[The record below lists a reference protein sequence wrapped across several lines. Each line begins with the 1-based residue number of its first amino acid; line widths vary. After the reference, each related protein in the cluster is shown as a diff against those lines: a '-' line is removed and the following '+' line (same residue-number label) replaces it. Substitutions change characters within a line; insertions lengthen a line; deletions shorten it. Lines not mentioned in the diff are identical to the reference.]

1 MSKKG
6 AEVTI
11 PLKLQLDTDE
21 AMKDLQEFSEKTKA
35 NVSAFSA
42 AKRILDGFEKSM
54 TKAFD
59 GKGVDATSSKIL
71 RLQDSMSKTAGKL
84 LGMKETFKEVFERE
98 TTRNAWSSP
107 EKQAELS
114 ASIDNVRAK
123 MKELLAERE
132 ALQAPASGVNDYWL
146 RMNEGYKTALAN
158 LQHYNSE
165 RHKLEQE
172 GGKGSDEWKRL
183 TEAMTTARRQ
193 MAGYKSQMK
202 TAMSTEDIEAAK
214 QKIKEIDAEYDL
226 MGVKLKE
233 LTDIKNLFNKTE
245 LILGDEKFLEDFAR
259 LAVQIRAAD
268 LEIQNLEKDSNK
280 LGGNKGANS
289 YTRGFYLMRTLI
301 NDLHRG
307 IDKLNDKLSKFTH
320 GIANA
325 AKKMLGLDKES
336 KRTTGTLNNGFK
348 HALTNILKYGF
359 GIRSLFFLF
368 RRLRKYAIE
377 ALGEMA
383 KTFPEVNTQMSRAVT
398 ALNQMKGALG
408 TAIQP
413 LLNIVV
419 PVLEKV
425 AALISKIMSLIGG
438 VFATLTGQGKIY
450 QAVATQTDYAA
461 SLDKTGASAKKAKK
475 ELEGYLSPI
484 DEINKYQSKKD
495 DDDGG
500 GAGAGGVGYKMVE
513 TPISDFA
520 KKIADVLKQLWA
532 PIKKAWDDMGKIV
545 TASWKRA
552 WNSVKKLL
560 TDIGKDFLTMW
571 NQEATVEMFRD
582 IFRILADIGDIVHFL
597 AKNFDEAWKKNEV
610 GLHILEKIRDIFA
623 IIIKHI
629 EKAADATVE
638 WAKNL
643 DFSPLLNAFDKFL
656 ESLKPVVD
664 NIAGVVEDFYTKVI
678 LPLAKWTLEKG
689 LPEILG
695 VFEDFNNKVDWEGLR
710 AKLSELWEHL
720 EPFAERVGEGLIL
733 FIDDVMNKVADFI
746 NGGGLDELIKK
757 LEDFMD
763 KISAEDVKDAI
774 WDIVNAIIALK
785 AASAVLSIL
794 SSLALTIK
802 EVSMALSLLKN
813 GFLGIINFFK
823 NIPTAINN
831 IWNALVNLGK
841 FLSTWGTTIAG
852 WAMAIGGAILAIKE
866 FVNMWQEGWD
876 IISTILEAL
885 GIALA
890 VIGAII
896 LGAPALIAAV
906 VGAVIFV
913 ISQLVIVIHDNWDA
927 ICQFFSDLWD
937 GIVDIWNKVVDWFK
951 TNIIDPLVRFWE
963 GFSSRV
969 KAIFQGLWIIIQ
981 AIWKIVSTWFNQ
993 YVIQPLVNFFS
1004 PIVAKISGFFQSIWN
1019 KVKSIWSAVA
1029 NWFSTTVIQ
1038 PISNAFN
1045 TLVNTVSG
1053 IFSKLWNGIKD
1064 GCRAAF
1070 NGVVGLIER
1079 AINGIIDGINGFFNI
1094 FNRAVTWAANIVG
1107 TSWSGVSL
1115 ISHVSLPKLAQG
1127 AVIPPNKE
1135 FMAVL
1140 GDQKSGTNIET
1151 PLETM
1156 IEAFNQALAQNGGA
1170 GGGVQT
1176 INFLLPDRR
1185 TLAQYTISGGKII
1198 QTSTGKNPFE
1208 LA

>member
-98 TTRNAWSSP
+98 TARNAWSSP

-114 ASIDNVRAK
+114 SSIDNVRAK
-123 MKELLAERE
+123 MKELLAERK

-146 RMNEGYKTALAN
+146 RMNEGYKNALAN
-158 LQHYNSE
+158 LQHLKAE
-165 RHKLEQE
+165 KDKLEQD
-172 GGKGSDEWKRL
+172 GGKGSDEWKRIS
-183 TEAMTTARRQ
+183 EAMTTARRQ

-214 QKIKEIDAEYDL
+214 QKIKEIDAEYES

-233 LTDIKNLFNKTE
+233 LIGIKNLFNKTE
-245 LILGDEKFLEDFAR
+245 LVLGDEKFLEDFAR

-280 LGGNKGANS
+280 LGGNKGATS
-289 YTRGFYLMRTLI
+289 YTRGFYLMRTII
-301 NDLHRG
+301 NDIQRG
-307 IDKLNDKLSKFTH
+307 LNSLQEKLKKITSGMLNV
-320 GIANA
+320 
-325 AKKMLGLDKES
+325 AKSMLGLNKES
-336 KRTTGTLNNGFK
+336 KRTTTSLNNGFK

-413 LLNIVV
+413 LLTVVV
-419 PVLEKV
+419 PVLEKI
-425 AALISKIMSLIGG
+425 ANLISRIMSLIGG

-500 GAGAGGVGYKMVE
+500 GAGAGAGYKMVE
-513 TPISDFA
+513 TPVSGFA

-560 TDIGKDFLTMW
+560 IDIGKDFLTMW
-571 NQEATVEMFRD
+571 NQEETVEMFRD
-582 IFRILADIGDIVHFL
+582 IFRIIANIGDVVHFL
-597 AKNFDEAWKKNEV
+597 AKNFDEAWNKNKV

-629 EKAADATVE
+629 EKATDATVE

-643 DFSPLLNAFDKFL
+643 DFSPLLNAFDSFL

-664 NIAGVVEDFYTKVI
+664 NIAGVFEDFYTQVM
-678 LPLAKWTLEKG
+678 LPLAKWTIEKG

-710 AKLSELWEHL
+710 AKLSELWQHL
-720 EPFAERVGEGLIL
+720 EPFAERVGEGLIM
-733 FIDDVMNKVADFI
+733 FIDDVMNKIADFI
-746 NGGGLDELIKK
+746 NDGGLDELIDN
-757 LEDFMD
+757 LNEFMD
-763 KISAEDVKDAI
+763 SITAEDVEGTI
-774 WDIVNAIIALK
+774 WGIVNALIALK
-785 AASAVLSIL
+785 GAAIVGSV
-794 SSLALTIK
+794 
-802 EVSMALSLLKN
+802 
-813 GFLGIINFFK
+813 
-823 NIPTAINN
+823 
-831 IWNALVNLGK
+831 LGK
-841 FLSTWGTTIAG
+841 IA
-852 WAMAIGGAILAIKE
+852 LAIKE
-866 FVNMWQEGWD
+866 ISMVVSNWGAISGILSTLGGIAAVISGLVLAVKEFFDMWTEGWD
-876 IISTILEAL
+876 GLSTILEAL

-890 VIGAII
+890 AIGVII
-896 LGAPALIAAV
+896 LGAPAAIAALV
-906 VGAVIFV
+906 AGIIFA
-913 ISQLVIVIHDNWDA
+913 ISQIVIAIHDNWDSIVAWYEENIKPAVDKIKEVVGELIDA
-927 ICQFFSDLWD
+927 IVDWWNSDIKPTLDAIGKEVSNVYKTYIVPIAGYIKNIINNLWTFIQDIWTRKVKPTLELLGQVIKFLWTNTIQPVLGYLKDGFSRTFAVIGDVIQTAVKFIGSLINSLMETLN
-937 GIVDIWNKVVDWFK
+937 GIVEFIVGVFTGDW
-951 TNIIDPLVRFWE
+951 E
-963 GFSSRV
+963 
-969 KAIFQGLWIIIQ
+969 KAWQ
-981 AIWKIVSTWFNQ
+981 
-993 YVIQPLVNFFS
+993 
-1004 PIVAKISGFFQSIWN
+1004 
-1019 KVKSIWSAVA
+1019 
-1029 NWFSTTVIQ
+1029 
-1038 PISNAFN
+1038 
-1045 TLVNTVSG
+1045 
-1053 IFSKLWNGIKD
+1053 GIKD
-1064 GCRAAF
+1064 IF
-1070 NGVVGLIER
+1070 K
-1079 AINGIIDGINGFFNI
+1079 GIIDGIISIFEAGINLIISGLNAIQIPVPWDWAQEVVGASSIGFNI
-1094 FNRAVTWAANIVG
+1094 EPI
-1107 TSWSGVSL
+1107 
-1115 ISHVSLPKLAQG
+1115 SLPRLPALAQG

-1151 PLETM
+1151 PLDTM
-1156 IEAFNQALAQNGGA
+1156 IEAFNTALRQNGGNS
-1170 GGGVQT
+1170 GVTT

-1185 TLAQYTISGGKII
+1185 TLAQYTIQGGKII

>member
-35 NVSAFSA
+35 NVSAFSS

-59 GKGVDATSSKIL
+59 GKGVDATSAKVL
-71 RLQDSMSKTAGKL
+71 RLQDSMSKVAGKL

-98 TTRNAWSSP
+98 TIRNAWSSP
-107 EKQAELS
+107 EKQEELS
-114 ASIDNVRAK
+114 ASIDNVRVK

-183 TEAMTTARRQ
+183 SEAMTTARRQ

-226 MGVKLKE
+226 MGAKLKE

-268 LEIQNLEKDSNK
+268 LEIQNIEKDSNK
-280 LGGNKGANS
+280 LGGNKGATS
-289 YTRGFYLMRTLI
+289 YTRGFYLMRTII
-301 NDLHRG
+301 NDIQRG
-307 IDKLNDKLSKFTH
+307 LNSLQEKLKKITSGMLNV
-320 GIANA
+320 
-325 AKKMLGLDKES
+325 AKSMLGLNKES
-336 KRTTGTLNNGFK
+336 KRTTTSLNNGFK

-413 LLNIVV
+413 LLTVVV
-419 PVLEKV
+419 PVLEKI
-425 AALISKIMSLIGG
+425 ANLISRIMSLIGG

-500 GAGAGGVGYKMVE
+500 GAGAGVGYKMVE
-513 TPISDFA
+513 TPISGFA
-520 KKIADVLKQLWA
+520 KKIADILKKLWA

-560 TDIGKDFLTMW
+560 MDIGRDFLEMW

-582 IFRILADIGDIVHFL
+582 IFRIIANIGDVVHFL
-597 AKNFDEAWKKNEV
+597 AKNFDEAWNKNKV

-629 EKAADATVE
+629 EKATDATVE

-643 DFSPLLNAFDKFL
+643 DFSPLLEAFDSFL

-664 NIAGVVEDFYTKVI
+664 NIAGVFEDFYTQVM
-678 LPLAKWTLEKG
+678 LPLAKWTIEKG

-695 VFEDFNNKVDWEGLR
+695 IFEDFNNKVDWEGLR
-710 AKLSELWEHL
+710 AKLSELWQHL

-733 FIDDVMNKVADFI
+733 FIDDVMNKIAEFI
-746 NGGGLDELIKK
+746 NDGGLDELIDN
-757 LEDFMD
+757 LNEFMD
-763 KISAEDVKDAI
+763 SITAEDVEGTI
-774 WDIVNAIIALK
+774 WGIVNALIALK
-785 AASAVLSIL
+785 GAAIVGSIL
-794 SSLALTIK
+794 
-802 EVSMALSLLKN
+802 
-813 GFLGIINFFK
+813 
-823 NIPTAINN
+823 
-831 IWNALVNLGK
+831 GK
-841 FLSTWGTTIAG
+841 VA
-852 WAMAIGGAILAIKE
+852 LAIKE
-866 FVNMWQEGWD
+866 ISMVVSNWGAISGILSTLGGIASFITGLTMAVSSFVDMWKNGWST
-876 IISTILEAL
+876 ISTILEAI
-885 GIALA
+885 GIAL
-890 VIGAII
+890 VTIGVII
-896 LGAPALIAAV
+896 LAPIEGIGIAIAAV
-906 VGAVIFV
+906 VAAVVFA
-913 ISQLVIVIHDNWDA
+913 ISQIVIVIHDNWDA
-927 ICQFFSDLWD
+927 IKQFFVDLWD
-937 GIVDIWNKVVDWFK
+937 SIVEIWNGVVDWFK
-951 TNIIDPLVRFWE
+951 TNIIDPLVSFWE

-969 KAIFQGLWIIIQ
+969 RAIFQGLWIIIQ
-981 AIWKIVSTWFNQ
+981 AIWKVVSTWFNQ
-993 YVIQPLVNFFS
+993 YVIQPLVNFFA
-1004 PIVAKISGFFQSIWN
+1004 PIVAKISGFFQTMWN
-1019 KVKSIWSAVA
+1019 KVKAIWSVVA
-1029 NWFSTTVIQ
+1029 NWFKSTVIT
-1038 PISNAFN
+1038 PIQNAFN
-1045 TLVNTVSG
+1045 VCVNAISG
-1053 IFSKLWNGIKD
+1053 FFSKLWDGITSGVKS
-1064 GCRAAF
+1064 AF
-1070 NGVVGLIER
+1070 KSVVGVIEK
-1079 AINGIIDGINGFFNI
+1079 AINGVIDIINGFLLGFNAI
-1094 FNRAVTWAANIVG
+1094 VSAAAAIVG
-1107 TSWSGVSL
+1107 KNWDGVNL
-1115 ISHVSLPKLAQG
+1115 ISPVHINVPGLAQG
-1127 AVIPPNKE
+1127 AVIPPNRE

-1156 IEAFNQALAQNGGA
+1156 IEAFNTALRQNGGT
-1170 GGGVQT
+1170 GGVQQ

-1185 TLAQYTISGGKII
+1185 TLAQYTIAGGKII

>member
-35 NVSAFSA
+35 NVSAFSS

-54 TKAFD
+54 TKAFE

-71 RLQDSMSKTAGKL
+71 RLQDSMSKAAGKL

-98 TTRNAWSSP
+98 TIRNAWSSP
-107 EKQAELS
+107 EKQEELS
-114 ASIDNVRAK
+114 ASIDNVRSK
-123 MKELLAERE
+123 MHELLAERE
-132 ALQAPASGVNDYWL
+132 ALQAPASGINDYWL

-183 TEAMTTARRQ
+183 SEAMTTARRQ

-233 LTDIKNLFNKTE
+233 LIDIKNLFNKTE

-259 LAVQIRAAD
+259 LAVQVRAAD

-280 LGGNKGANS
+280 LGGNKGATS
-289 YTRGFYLMRTLI
+289 YTRGFYLMRTII
-301 NDLHRG
+301 NDIQRG
-307 IDKLNDKLSKFTH
+307 LNSLQDKLKKITSGMLNV
-320 GIANA
+320 
-325 AKKMLGLDKES
+325 AKSMLGLNKES
-336 KRTTGTLNNGFK
+336 KRTTTSLNNGFK

-368 RRLRKYAIE
+368 RRLRKYAME

-413 LLNIVV
+413 LLTVVV
-419 PVLEKV
+419 PVLEKI
-425 AALISKIMSLIGG
+425 ANLISRIMSLIGG

-500 GAGAGGVGYKMVE
+500 GAGAGVGYKMVE
-513 TPISDFA
+513 TPISGFA
-520 KKIADVLKQLWA
+520 KKIADILKQLWA

-560 TDIGKDFLTMW
+560 MDIGRDFLEMW

-582 IFRILADIGDIVHFL
+582 IFRILANIGDIVHFL
-597 AKNFDEAWKKNEV
+597 AKNFDEAWNKNEV

-629 EKAADATVE
+629 EKATDATVE

-643 DFSPLLNAFDKFL
+643 DFSPLLEAFDSFL

-664 NIAGVVEDFYTKVI
+664 NIAGVFEDFYTQVM
-678 LPLAKWTLEKG
+678 LPLAKWTIEKG

-710 AKLSELWEHL
+710 AKLSELWQHL

-733 FIDDVMNKVADFI
+733 FIDDVMNKIAEFI
-746 NGGGLDELIKK
+746 NDGGLDELIDN
-757 LEDFMD
+757 LNEFMD
-763 KISAEDVKDAI
+763 SITAEDVEGTI
-774 WDIVNAIIALK
+774 WGIVNALIALK
-785 AASAVLSIL
+785 GAAIVGSIL
-794 SSLALTIK
+794 
-802 EVSMALSLLKN
+802 
-813 GFLGIINFFK
+813 
-823 NIPTAINN
+823 
-831 IWNALVNLGK
+831 GK
-841 FLSTWGTTIAG
+841 VA
-852 WAMAIGGAILAIKE
+852 LAIKE
-866 FVNMWQEGWD
+866 ISMVVSNWGAISGILSTLGGIASIITGLTMAVLSFVDMWKNGWST
-876 IISTILEAL
+876 ISTILEAI
-885 GIALA
+885 GIAL
-890 VIGAII
+890 VTIGVII
-896 LGAPALIAAV
+896 LAPIEGVGIAIAAV
-906 VGAVIFV
+906 VAAVVFA
-913 ISQLVIVIHDNWDA
+913 ISQIVIVIHDNWDA
-927 ICQFFSDLWD
+927 IKQFFADLWD
-937 GIVDIWNKVVDWFK
+937 SIVEIWNGVVDWFK
-951 TNIIDPLVRFWE
+951 TNIIDPLVSFWE

-969 KAIFQGLWIIIQ
+969 KSIFQGLWIIIQ

-993 YVIQPLVNFFS
+993 NVIQPLVNFFA
-1004 PIVAKISGFFQSIWN
+1004 PIVAKISGFFQTMWN
-1019 KVKSIWSAVA
+1019 KVKSIWSVVA
-1029 NWFSTTVIQ
+1029 NWFKSTVIA
-1038 PISNAFN
+1038 PIQNAFN
-1045 TLVNTVSG
+1045 ACVNAISG
-1053 IFSKLWNGIKD
+1053 FFSGLWNTIKN
-1064 GCRAAF
+1064 GCKAAF
-1070 NGVVGLIER
+1070 NGVIGIIER

-1107 TSWSGVSL
+1107 TSWSGVEL

-1127 AVIPPNKE
+1127 AVIPPNRE

-1156 IEAFNQALAQNGGA
+1156 IEAFNTALRQNSGA
-1170 GGGVQT
+1170 GGVQQ

-1185 TLAQYTISGGKII
+1185 TLAQYTIAGGKII